1 MKPIIKVCDIET
13 SISWYEDF
21 LGFKCTYKSSI
32 KEPDFAVLENEYG
45 ELFIAQDHERE
56 SYASNL
62 YLVETDDLEKAYQF
76 VQDKGCIIKQAIE
89 EGFFGS
95 KQFMIKDYEDNKIIY
110 KQKA

>member
-1 MKPIIKVCDIET
+1 MKPIVKVCDIET

-32 KEPDFAVLENEYG
+32 KEPDFAVLENEHG
-45 ELFIAQDHERE
+45 ELFLAQDPEKN

-62 YLVETDDLEKAYQF
+62 FLIEVNDIDKAYEY
-76 VQDKGCIIKQAIE
+76 VQAKGCLIKQSIE
-89 EGFFGS
+89 EGFFGG

-110 KQKA
+110 KQKE